1 MKKTVYALLTVIVIT
16 FILFIHVESN
26 HYNGVAEVCLNSC
39 HALEE
44 TEKALE
50 QAQIYDYLIIYDLY
64 NKENSKVYKGNINI
78 LLSGKI
84 KEKTNIEL
92 SEYEVLMGDKFVE
105 KNFAYYPLGREHESN
120 NKQYRIT
127 AVIKDSSD
135 IYYNDLSM
143 LENQDIK
150 SQRIYA
156 VLKNREGVSIDENTF
171 LSILKSRDINP
182 SASIY
187 YDNLGKFLLKIMI
200 LCFMAIFLYIIFKYI
215 YTLKK
220 FVSGFISGYEE
231 RKYDVGILGYSKE
244 QENSEMIK
252 NIVLLLG
259 LIIISILCVIF
270 LTVKYINLRM
280 PYKFNPVSP
289 KSIYDIIKSFHNF
302 ISYYLTG
309 GLTEMSML
317 MLETV
322 IAYFSAALIAATAY
336 IVRKYY
342 KKTWNNIVH
351 CSSSRQKS

>member
-1 MKKTVYALLTVIVIT
+1 MKKTVYALLTVIAIT

-64 NKENSKVYKGNINI
+64 NKDNSKVYKGNINI

-92 SEYEVLMGDKFVE
+92 SEYEVLMGDKFAE

-143 LENQDIK
+143 LENQNIK
-150 SQRIYA
+150 GQRIYA
-156 VLKNREGVSIDENTF
+156 VLKNKEGVNIDENTF
-171 LSILKSRDINP
+171 LSILKSRNINP

-200 LCFMAIFLYIIFKYI
+200 LCVMTISLYIIFKYMND
-215 YTLKK
+215 LKK
-220 FVSGFISGYEE
+220 FVRGLISGYEE
-231 RKYDVGILGYSKE
+231 RKYDVGILGYIKE
-244 QENSEMIK
+244 QENSEVVK
-252 NIVLLLG
+252 RIVLPLG
-259 LIIISILCVIF
+259 LIIISMLCVIF

-280 PYKFNPVSP
+280 PYRFNPVSP
-289 KSIYDIIKSFHNF
+289 KSIYGIIKSFHDF
-302 ISYYLTG
+302 ILYYLTD
-309 GLTEMSML
+309 GLTEMSMI
-317 MLETV
+317 MFKIV
-322 IAYFSAALIAATAY
+322 IVYFGSALIAATVY
-336 IVRKYY
+336 IIKKYHKRK
-342 KKTWNNIVH
+342 KPE
-351 CSSSRQKS
+351 